1 MLECFCAATCFFLI
15 ALSGVLVVFWFY
27 LWRCFPVFKSLCSS
41 VQFMLALL
49 KWLQCDFP
57 HQIRKSTGHIHELSC
72 YWDVFCAQNKKK
84 SISSLLTSAWCVIY
98 SFSLSFSRFQGWDWI
113 PLGWG
118 QGKYP
123 QNIENTDTQ
132 SFTLK
137 PQSTLLRGDDMSYIR
152 QDLV

>member
-41 VQFMLALL
+41 VQLMLALL

-84 SISSLLTSAWCVIY
+84 KHFQFTD
-98 SFSLSFSRFQGWDWI
+98 FSLMCNLLIFFVLFTVPGMRLNPIGTRA
-113 PLGWG
+113 
-118 QGKYP
+118 GKHP